1 MAESAFPSRGGGEG
15 EDFTEAE
22 YARREQALAGLCQ
35 RDQLDALLIY
45 GTSANARQAQAQVH
59 YLTGFLGHQEAYVL
73 AVPGEQPLLF
83 VQYYNHLPNAR
94 RFARGDVRWGGQLSI
109 DAVADELA
117 RRPHLVRIGMV
128 GPIPYQA
135 CRRLESRFLE
145 RTLLDAT
152 PAFMRLR
159 LVKSEEELAVMWRA
173 AEVTDAALEALVSR
187 AAPGVTE
194 LELQAAATAA
204 AIQAGGQPHFLYL
217 SSTPMANPDRLVP
230 AQDLTDRRLRP
241 GDAVILE
248 LSSAVGGY
256 SGQVLRTIAIEA
268 PLSELYQRLHNVAW
282 ETYHAI
288 AGVIR
293 SDVMAQAV
301 IDAAE
306 LIEQRGFT
314 ICDDLVHGYGGGY
327 LPPVL
332 RTRAT
337 MHGPI
342 PSFAFEANMT
352 LVIQPN
358 IVTADG
364 VAGVQVGEL
373 VRVTADGV
381 ERLHRVP
388 QRLLVGG
395 EPI

>member
-1 MAESAFPSRGGGEG
+1 M
-15 EDFTEAE
+15 
-22 YARREQALAGLCQ
+22 AGLCQ

-83 VQYYNHLPNAR
+83 VQYYNHLPNAQR
-94 RFARGDVRWGGQLSI
+94 LARAKVRWGGQLSI
-109 DAVADELA
+109 DAVADELG

-135 CRRLESRFLE
+135 HRRLESRFLE
-145 RTLLDAT
+145 RTFLDST

-159 LVKSEEELAVMWRA
+159 LVKSEEELAIMCRA
-173 AEVTDAALEALVSR
+173 AEVTDAALAALVRR
-187 AAPGVTE
+187 AVPDATE

-248 LSSAVGGY
+248 LSSAAGGY

-268 PLSELYQRLHNVAW
+268 PLSELYQRLHDVAW

-293 SDVMAQAV
+293 SGVTAQAV

-306 LIEQRGFT
+306 LIEHRGFT

-358 IVTADG
+358 VVSDDG
-364 VAGVQVGEL
+364 GAGVQVGEL

-388 QRLLVGG
+388 QRLLMGG